1 MILLYLVGAKAGD
14 ATQAVHW
21 RCDCDLLN
29 VRPNCGYP
37 NYILRENRTKSAGIA
52 TRKTGAANHFP
63 ARYNSVTMSHRVPTE
78 RRRCTQI
85 VGVSSIAPDNCRIAA
100 ACDLE
105 ALGSLEDRHLI

>member
-1 MILLYLVGAKAGD
+1 MILLYLVGAEERGR
-14 ATQAVHW
+14 TRAVDR
-21 RCDCDLLN
+21 RCDCYLAS

-52 TRKTGAANHFP
+52 TRKTETANNFL
-63 ARYNSVTMSHRVPTE
+63 ARYDSVTMSHRVPTE

-85 VGVSSIAPDNCRIAA
+85 FGVSSIGSNNCRIAA

-105 ALGSLEDRHLI
+105 SVGSLQDRHLI